1 MKKQFLGFLLIALY
15 LPMSYAED
23 AGLAKIFQD
32 AGAKGTMVIANL
44 DGTRQFVHNDS
55 RANTRLP
62 AASTFKILNSLIA
75 LDEGA
80 ISGPEEVFVWDG
92 HHYDIPDWNQNHTL
106 ASAYKASCV
115 WCYQVIASR
124 MAPKTYQTHIQRAGY
139 GQLVEPFDQTHF
151 WLDGSLKISA
161 LEQSEF
167 LRKLVNRSLP
177 YKPASYNTLR
187 DIMVVEKTD
196 IYTVRAKTGWATS
209 STPQTGWYVGYVET
223 KSGTWLFALNMDIVD
238 KNQLPLRQQFTMNGL
253 KDKGIIP

>member
-1 MKKQFLGFLLIALY
+1 MKNQPWWLLLIALY
-15 LPMSYAED
+15 LPMSHAED
-23 AGLAKIFQD
+23 AELARIFQV
-32 AGAKGTMVIANL
+32 AGANGTMVIASL

-62 AASTFKILNSLIA
+62 AASTFKILNSLMA

-92 HHYDIPDWNQNHTL
+92 HQYDIPDWNRNHTL

-124 MAPKTYQTHIQRAGY
+124 IAPKTYQAHIQRAGY
-139 GQLVEPFDQTHF
+139 GQLMEPFDQTHF

-161 LEQSEF
+161 HEQIEF
-167 LRKLVNRSLP
+167 IRQLVNQSLP
-177 YKPASYNTLR
+177 YKPASYDAVR
-187 DIMVVEKTD
+187 DIMIIEKTD
-196 IYTVRAKTGWATS
+196 TYTIRAKTGWATS

-223 KSGTWLFALNMDIVD
+223 KSGTWLFALNMDIAD
-238 KNQLPLRQQFTMNGL
+238 KDQLPLRQQVTMKEL
-253 KDKGIIP
+253 KAKAIIQ

>member
-1 MKKQFLGFLLIALY
+1 MIKKPWWLLLIAFY

-23 AGLAKIFQD
+23 DELAKIFQA
-32 AGAKGTMVIANL
+32 AGANGTMVIANL

-62 AASTFKILNSLIA
+62 AASSFKILNSLIA

-80 ISGPEEVFVWDG
+80 ITGPDEVFVWDG

-106 ASAYKASCV
+106 TSAYKVSCV

-124 MAPKTYQTHIQRAGY
+124 IDPKTYQAQIQRAGY

-161 LEQSEF
+161 NEQVEF

-177 YKPASYNTLR
+177 YKPTSYDTLR
-187 DIMVVEKTD
+187 DIMIVEKSD
-196 IYTVRAKTGWATS
+196 AYTVRAKTGWATS

-223 KSGTWLFALNMDIVD
+223 KNGTWLFALNMDIAD
-238 KNQLPLRQQFTMNGL
+238 KSQLPLRQQVVMQIL
-253 KDKGIIP
+253 KE

>member
-1 MKKQFLGFLLIALY
+1 MNKHPWWLLLIALY
-15 LPMSYAED
+15 LPMSHAED
-23 AGLAKIFQD
+23 AELALIFRA
-32 AGAKGTMVIANL
+32 AGTNGTMVIASL

-55 RANTRLP
+55 RANTRLS

-92 HHYDIPDWNQNHTL
+92 HQYDFPDWNQNHTL

-124 MAPKTYQTHIQRAGY
+124 IEPKTYQAHIQRAGY

-161 LEQSEF
+161 HEQIEF

-177 YKPASYNTLR
+177 YKPASYEAVR
-187 DIMVVEKTD
+187 DIMVMEKTNT
-196 IYTVRAKTGWATS
+196 YTIRAKTGWATS
-209 STPQTGWYVGYVET
+209 CKPQTGWYVGYVES
-223 KSGTWLFALNMDIVD
+223 KSGTWLFALNMDIAD
-238 KNQLPLRQQFTMNGL
+238 KSLLPLRQQVTMKGL
-253 KDKGIIP
+253 KAKAIIQ

>member
-1 MKKQFLGFLLIALY
+1 
-15 LPMSYAED
+15 MSHAED
-23 AGLAKIFQD
+23 TELARIFQA
-32 AGAKGTMVIANL
+32 AGANGTMVITNL

-80 ISGPEEVFVWDG
+80 ITGPDEVFIWDS

-106 ASAYKASCV
+106 ASAYKVSCV
-115 WCYQVIASR
+115 WCYQIIASR
-124 MAPKTYQTHIQRAGY
+124 LDPKAYQAHIQKAGY
-139 GQLVEPFDQTHF
+139 GQLDVPFDQTHF

-161 LEQSEF
+161 YEQIEF

-177 YKPASYNTLR
+177 YKPASYDTLR
-187 DIMVVEKTD
+187 DIMIVEKGD
-196 IYTVRAKTGWATS
+196 AYTIRAKTGWATS

-223 KSGTWLFALNMDIVD
+223 KSGTWLFALNMDIAD
-238 KNQLPLRQQFTMNGL
+238 KSQLTFRQQVVMKTL
-253 KDKGIIP
+253 REKEIIP